1 MSRGSQD
8 GIVGFDR
15 KIRLEWLDAT
25 AAWTAAGCPAAEIRS
40 RLHDLLDGSVGG
52 AKARANTVTVLVH
65 VWVQVPGG
73 LEPLRD
79 EGLAL
84 LNDRGKRDRLPL
96 HWGMCMATYPFF
108 RSVASAAGRLT
119 AVQGTAS
126 LSQITRR
133 VSQRWGERSTVT
145 RAVQRVVRSLVL
157 WGVLTEE
164 DDRGVFAQAAKLRL
178 PKEDPAGAWLLEAAL
193 ADSGGSP
200 RPLDALRKDAALFPF
215 FLDVTA
221 SQIGAR
227 PGMEVHRQGLDEDLV
242 VRVGAEQRPG

>member
-1 MSRGSQD
+1 MSQGSQD
-8 GIVGFDR
+8 RIVGFDR

-25 AAWTAAGCPAAEIRS
+25 AAWTAAGCPAGEIRS
-40 RLHDLLDGSVGG
+40 RLYDLLDGSVAGV
-52 AKARANTVTVLVH
+52 KARANTVTVLVH

-73 LEPLRD
+73 LGTLRD

-84 LNDRGKRDRLPL
+84 LNDRGSRDRLPL

-108 RSVASAAGRLT
+108 RSVASAAGRLA

-133 VSQRWGERSTVT
+133 VTQVWGERSTVA
-145 RAVQRVVRSLVL
+145 RAVQRVVRSLIL

-178 PKEDPAGAWLLEAAL
+178 RSADPTGAWLLEAAL
-193 ADSGGSP
+193 ADFGGSP
-200 RPLDALRKDAALFPF
+200 RPLDALRNDPALFPF
-215 FLDVTA
+215 ALDVTTRQMG
-221 SQIGAR
+221 SR
-227 PGMEVHRQGLDEDLV
+227 PGLEIHRQGLDEDLV
-242 VRVGAEQRPG
+242 VRVGAEQSPG